1 MSSSSCMSI
10 TLHMEGSTTHYPEL
24 LQMIYESVRAEKEYI
39 FLTQKLEHNTNHS
52 DPRNE
57 DKEVH
62 VENGFHKREYGTDSH
77 HFE

>member
-1 MSSSSCMSI
+1 
-10 TLHMEGSTTHYPEL
+10 
-24 LQMIYESVRAEKEYI
+24 MIYESVRAEKEYI

-62 VENGFHKREYGTDSH
+62 VENGFHKREYGTDSD